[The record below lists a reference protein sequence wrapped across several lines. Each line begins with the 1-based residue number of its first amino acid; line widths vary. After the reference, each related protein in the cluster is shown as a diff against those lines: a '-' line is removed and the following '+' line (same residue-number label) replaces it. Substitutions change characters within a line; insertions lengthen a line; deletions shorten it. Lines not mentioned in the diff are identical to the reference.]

1 VSKFPEQLAYLAEPS
16 AYMDR
21 VRAATHIDSLRA
33 AVRPWRELFPDAA
46 LTVARLT
53 SADWEDWRWLVDH
66 SAKEYRQKAIR
77 ERVEALT
84 IKWGAILLP
93 ENLILAGLV
102 AQKFGAP
109 WGCALIRMAET
120 GTLRKPS
127 QHVTTGSEQHEESK
141 CGNTMTRK
149 QREVL
154 RAIATAPHGTS
165 VADIAR
171 KMGIS
176 RPSAYQRVWR
186 LQSEGYVA
194 RRPGTVCSL
203 RLTEQGREA
212 VWPWLLAQGPGGIF
226 VLEP

>member
-1 VSKFPEQLAYLAEPS
+1 MSKFPEQLAYLAEPS

-102 AQKFGAP
+102 AQKFGTP

-127 QHVTTGSEQHEESK
+127 QHVTTDSEQQEESK
-141 CGNTMTRK
+141 
-149 QREVL
+149 
-154 RAIATAPHGTS
+154 
-165 VADIAR
+165 
-171 KMGIS
+171 
-176 RPSAYQRVWR
+176 
-186 LQSEGYVA
+186 
-194 RRPGTVCSL
+194 
-203 RLTEQGREA
+203 
-212 VWPWLLAQGPGGIF
+212 
-226 VLEP
+226 